1 MNQIKST
8 KLSNMEL
15 QQIIGGKINWGYV
28 TGYAAGS
35 FTLGLFGGLPGALI
49 SGACG
54 IGIGIIDELWLWMLY
69 IKNYLS
75 L

>member
-28 TGYAAGS
+28 NGYAVGS

-54 IGIGIIDELWLWMLY
+54 IGIGIIDEL
-69 IKNYLS
+69 
-75 L
+75 

>member
-15 QQIIGGKINWGYV
+15 QQIIGGKINW
-28 TGYAAGS
+28 GYAAGS

-54 IGIGIIDELWLWMLY
+54 IGIGIIDEL
-69 IKNYLS
+69 
-75 L
+75 